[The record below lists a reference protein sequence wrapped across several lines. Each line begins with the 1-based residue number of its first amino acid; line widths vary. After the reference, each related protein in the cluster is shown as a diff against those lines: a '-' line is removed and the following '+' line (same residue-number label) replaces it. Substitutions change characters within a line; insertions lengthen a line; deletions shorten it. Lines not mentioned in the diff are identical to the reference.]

1 MFSRTLFKKKNQ
13 NSKNVWYMNVQLVA
27 GLLSIAS
34 LLLIVFVSVC
44 LQGGMG
50 AALLSQPDNVH
61 KVSYTIP

>member
-1 MFSRTLFKKKNQ
+1 MFSRTLFQGRLLQQKC
-13 NSKNVWYMNVQLVA
+13 LVHECTA
-27 GLLSIAS
+27 GSWIAEHCKLAAYCFCFCLS
-34 LLLIVFVSVC
+34 